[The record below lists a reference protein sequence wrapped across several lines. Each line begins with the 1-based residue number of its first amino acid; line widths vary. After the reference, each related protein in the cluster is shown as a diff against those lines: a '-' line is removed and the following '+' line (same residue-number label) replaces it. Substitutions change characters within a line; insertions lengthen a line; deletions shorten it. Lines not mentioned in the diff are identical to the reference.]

1 MTLWYTIHVTFV
13 YSSDAQSRK
22 FLVNFVRFAKL
33 SCREDSYTGLSCR
46 VVLAIF
52 TFLFAVP
59 RETYIILLA
68 FSFEMGVDDHNYRRH
83 RFLSTLHI

>member
-1 MTLWYTIHVTFV
+1 M
-13 YSSDAQSRK
+13 
-22 FLVNFVRFAKL
+22 FLY
-33 SCREDSYTGLSCR
+33 CEDSYTGLSCR

-68 FSFEMGVDDHNYRRH
+68 CSFEMGVDDHNYYH
-83 RFLSTLHI
+83 Q